1 MGKSC
6 VGKGWSRL
14 RWSVRFCEWMDDA
27 RWWEVSSPRTSDQVL
42 WPVGAG
48 SCCRGLQARTIEP
61 FLLVPSSGS
70 TIVLVPQPSSNA
82 MFILYVTSSD
92 IAEAYVKRI
101 MARNTLLFREL
112 TRQNKEV
119 NEYYTATLTNG
130 ETIQSEGNNGNDS
143 NMKMALC
150 QSSQQPTSV
159 CITVESHEPKSANI
173 GNYQNLTFSMAL
185 QDFIEVDLV
194 NSMQSM
200 LLLRWCHEYAY
211 QLEIDNDRAHP
222 LKLTN
227 FTLAGKYSDDAY
239 TTRFDDAIPTTITLL
254 FGAWLKHCNFL
265 HFVNLKKL
273 EWFMALNLLLVNCSS
288 SSKSY
293 KRKVVSASRTIL
305 AITSAPT
312 DSEEEKK
319 CFHSITT
326 NMDML
331 VIFAL
336 RKYVQMIFIKTTI
349 MSPRI
354 LLHLLTRMALGCYL
368 KRDGDVQTRNQN
380 LLQGKISRYNPISV
394 ENEDRNTMATRLIH
408 LPRHPWCLNLLRSHQ
423 RMPALMLRNPVAVA
437 SLQRT

>member
-1 MGKSC
+1 MPNFS
-6 VGKGWSRL
+6 WS
-14 RWSVRFCEWMDDA
+14 
-27 RWWEVSSPRTSDQVL
+27 
-42 WPVGAG
+42 
-48 SCCRGLQARTIEP
+48 EP

-119 NEYYTATLTNG
+119 NEYYTATLTN
-130 ETIQSEGNNGNDS
+130 
-143 NMKMALC
+143 
-150 QSSQQPTSV
+150 
-159 CITVESHEPKSANI
+159 
-173 GNYQNLTFSMAL
+173 
-185 QDFIEVDLV
+185 
-194 NSMQSM
+194 
-200 LLLRWCHEYAY
+200 
-211 QLEIDNDRAHP
+211 
-222 LKLTN
+222 
-227 FTLAGKYSDDAY
+227 
-239 TTRFDDAIPTTITLL
+239 
-254 FGAWLKHCNFL
+254 
-265 HFVNLKKL
+265 
-273 EWFMALNLLLVNCSS
+273 
-288 SSKSY
+288 
-293 KRKVVSASRTIL
+293 VVSASRTIL